1 MKKVLSILLSCTIM
15 TSLLIGCSSDDDK
28 KYNELA
34 QKIEELEK
42 ENEKLKEEKEDE
54 GELEEKNEKQKNEKN
69 KKSNTGNKNEKED
82 EGELE
87 EKNEKNKKSNTGNKN
102 EEDDELG
109 EFEKEDN
116 EIDEKQVDEEEVD
129 MTAIMEALGSEF
141 NSQFDDFFAIDN
153 TIVLRN
159 CDYEDED
166 IKEYYDSLS
175 EKEKE
180 DFYKT
185 TSYEI
190 FTMRLYARMISDLIH
205 KVYNADVE
213 VMIEACDENERFYLI
228 DSYGDTVD
236 GLVKELDFDHDKYD
250 VDIWYE
256 DVFYWNKDLEEDD
269 YTKEEYNEYLNEL
282 IKELGLN

>member
-1 MKKVLSILLSCTIM
+1 MKKVLSVLLSCTIM
-15 TSLLIGCSSDDDK
+15 TSLLVGCSSSDDEKYDK
-28 KYNELA
+28 LA

-54 GELEEKNEKQKNEKN
+54 GELEEKNEKNKNEKN
-69 KKSNTGNKNEKED
+69 KKSNTGNKNKKED

-87 EKNEKNKKSNTGNKN
+87 EKNKKSNTGNEN

-116 EIDEKQVDEEEVD
+116 KIDEKQVDEEEVD

-166 IKEYYDSLS
+166 IKEYYDSLN

-190 FTMRLYARMISDLIH
+190 FTMRLYARMIADLIQ

-236 GLVKELDFDHDKYD
+236 GLIKDLNFDHDKYD

-256 DVFYWNKDLEEDD
+256 DVFYWNKDLEEED
-269 YTKEEYNEYLNEL
+269 YTKEEYNEYLDEL
-282 IKELGLN
+282 IEELELN

>member
-1 MKKVLSILLSCTIM
+1 MKKVLSVLLSCTIM

-69 KKSNTGNKNEKED
+69 KKSNTGNKNKKED

-87 EKNEKNKKSNTGNKN
+87 EKNKKSNTGNKN

-116 EIDEKQVDEEEVD
+116 EIDEKQVNEEEVD

-141 NSQFDDFFAIDN
+141 NSQFDDFFTIDN

-190 FTMRLYARMISDLIH
+190 FTMRLYARMISDLIYR
-205 KVYNADVE
+205 VYDADVE

>member
-87 EKNEKNKKSNTGNKN
+87 EKNKKSNTGNEN

-116 EIDEKQVDEEEVD
+116 EIDEKQVNEEEVD

-205 KVYNADVE
+205 RVYDADVE

-256 DVFYWNKDLEEDD
+256 DVFYWNEDLEEED

-282 IKELGLN
+282 IEELGLN

>member
-54 GELEEKNEKQKNEKN
+54 SELEEKN
-69 KKSNTGNKNEKED
+69 KKSNTGNKNKEDD

-116 EIDEKQVDEEEVD
+116 EIDKKQVDEEEVD
-129 MTAIMEALGSEF
+129 MTAIMEALGPEF

-166 IKEYYDSLS
+166 IKEHYDSLN

-190 FTMRLYARMISDLIH
+190 FTMRLYARMIADLIH

-256 DVFYWNKDLEEDD
+256 DVFYWNEDLEEED
-269 YTKEEYNEYLNEL
+269 YTKEEYNEYLDEL
-282 IKELGLN
+282 IEELGLN

>member
-69 KKSNTGNKNEKED
+69 KKSNTGNKNKKED

-87 EKNEKNKKSNTGNKN
+87 EKNKKSNTGNEN

-116 EIDEKQVDEEEVD
+116 EIDEKQVNEEEVD
-129 MTAIMEALGSEF
+129 MTAIMEALGPEF

-256 DVFYWNKDLEEDD
+256 DVFYWNEDLEEED
-269 YTKEEYNEYLNEL
+269 YTKEEYNEYLDEL
-282 IKELGLN
+282 IEELGLN

>member
-1 MKKVLSILLSCTIM
+1 MKKVLSVLLSCTIM

-87 EKNEKNKKSNTGNKN
+87 EKNNKSNIGNEN

-129 MTAIMEALGSEF
+129 MTAIMEALGPEF

-236 GLVKELDFDHDKYD
+236 GLVKELDFDRDKYD

-269 YTKEEYNEYLNEL
+269 YTKEEYNEYLDEL
-282 IKELGLN
+282 IEELGLN

>member
-54 GELEEKNEKQKNEKN
+54 GELEEKN
-69 KKSNTGNKNEKED
+69 KKSNIGNE
-82 EGELE
+82 
-87 EKNEKNKKSNTGNKN
+87 N

-116 EIDEKQVDEEEVD
+116 EIDEKQIDEEEVD
-129 MTAIMEALGSEF
+129 MTMIMEALGSEF

-185 TSYEI
+185 TSYLSWSKSNS
-190 FTMRLYARMISDLIH
+190 FTKPS
-205 KVYNADVE
+205 
-213 VMIEACDENERFYLI
+213 
-228 DSYGDTVD
+228 TVSP
-236 GLVKELDFDHDKYD
+236 
-250 VDIWYE
+250 
-256 DVFYWNKDLEEDD
+256 
-269 YTKEEYNEYLNEL
+269 
-282 IKELGLN
+282 

>member
-69 KKSNTGNKNEKED
+69 KKSNTGNKNKKED

-87 EKNEKNKKSNTGNKN
+87 EKNKKSNTGNENK
-102 EEDDELG
+102 EDDELG

-116 EIDEKQVDEEEVD
+116 EIDEKQVNEEEVD
-129 MTAIMEALGSEF
+129 MTAIMEALGPEF

-190 FTMRLYARMISDLIH
+190 FTMRLYARMIADLIH

-236 GLVKELDFDHDKYD
+236 GLVKELDFDRDKYD

-256 DVFYWNKDLEEDD
+256 DVFYWNKDLEEEA
-269 YTKEEYNEYLNEL
+269 YTKEEYNEYLDEL
-282 IKELGLN
+282 IEELGLN

>member
-1 MKKVLSILLSCTIM
+1 MKKVLSVLLSCTIM

-28 KYNELA
+28 KYDELA

-54 GELEEKNEKQKNEKN
+54 GELEEKNEKN

-87 EKNEKNKKSNTGNKN
+87 EKNKKSNTGNEN

-116 EIDEKQVDEEEVD
+116 EIDEKQVNEEEVD
-129 MTAIMEALGSEF
+129 MTAIMEALGPEF

-236 GLVKELDFDHDKYD
+236 GLVKDLNFDHDKYD
-250 VDIWYE
+250 VDVWYE
-256 DVFYWNKDLEEDD
+256 DVFYWNKDLEEED
-269 YTKEEYNEYLNEL
+269 YTKEEYNEYLDEL
-282 IKELGLN
+282 IEELGLN

>member
-1 MKKVLSILLSCTIM
+1 MKKVLSVLLSCTIM
-15 TSLLIGCSSDDDK
+15 TSLLVGCSSSDDEKYDK
-28 KYNELA
+28 LA

-42 ENEKLKEEKEDE
+42 ENKKLKEEKEDE
-54 GELEEKNEKQKNEKN
+54 GELEEKNEKNN
-69 KKSNTGNKNEKED
+69 KSNTDND
-82 EGELE
+82 
-87 EKNEKNKKSNTGNKN
+87 N

-116 EIDEKQVDEEEVD
+116 KIDEKQVDEEEVD
-129 MTAIMEALGSEF
+129 MTAIMEALGPEF

-166 IKEYYDSLS
+166 IEEYYNNLS

-236 GLVKELDFDHDKYD
+236 GLVKELDFDRDKYD

-256 DVFYWNKDLEEDD
+256 DVFYWNKDLEEED
-269 YTKEEYNEYLNEL
+269 YTREEYNEYLNEL
-282 IKELGLN
+282 IEELGLN

>member
-34 QKIEELEK
+34 QKIEEEEK

-69 KKSNTGNKNEKED
+69 KKSNTGNKNKKED

-87 EKNEKNKKSNTGNKN
+87 EKNKKSNTGNKN

-116 EIDEKQVDEEEVD
+116 EIDEKQVNEEEVD
-129 MTAIMEALGSEF
+129 MTAIMEALGPEF

-166 IKEYYDSLS
+166 IEEYYNSLS

-205 KVYNADVE
+205 RVYDADVE

-236 GLVKELDFDHDKYD
+236 GLVKNLNFDHDKYD

-256 DVFYWNKDLEEDD
+256 DVFYWNEDLEEED

-282 IKELGLN
+282 IEELGLN

>member
-42 ENEKLKEEKEDE
+42 ENKKLKEEKEDK
-54 GELEEKNEKQKNEKN
+54 GELEEKNEKN

-87 EKNEKNKKSNTGNKN
+87 EKNKKSNTSNENK
-102 EEDDELG
+102 EDDELG

-166 IKEYYDSLS
+166 IKEYYNGLS

-190 FTMRLYARMISDLIH
+190 FTMRLYARMIADLIH
-205 KVYNADVE
+205 KVYDADVE

-236 GLVKELDFDHDKYD
+236 GLIKDLNFDHDKYD

-256 DVFYWNKDLEEDD
+256 DVFYWNKDLEEED
-269 YTKEEYNEYLNEL
+269 YTKEEYNEYLDEL
-282 IKELGLN
+282 IEELGLN

>member
-87 EKNEKNKKSNTGNKN
+87 EKNKKSNTGNKN

-116 EIDEKQVDEEEVD
+116 EIDEKQVNEKEVD

-213 VMIEACDENERFYLI
+213 VMIEACDKNGRFYLI

-256 DVFYWNKDLEEDD
+256 DVFYWNEDLEEED
-269 YTKEEYNEYLNEL
+269 YTKEEYNEYLDEL
-282 IKELGLN
+282 IEELGLN

>member
-54 GELEEKNEKQKNEKN
+54 SELEKEN
-69 KKSNTGNKNEKED
+69 KKLKEEKED

-87 EKNEKNKKSNTGNKN
+87 EKNERQEDKKNKKSNTGNKN

-116 EIDEKQVDEEEVD
+116 EIDEKQVNEEEVD
-129 MTAIMEALGSEF
+129 MTAIMEALGPEF

-166 IKEYYDSLS
+166 IEEYYNSLS

-190 FTMRLYARMISDLIH
+190 FTMRLYTRMIADLIQ
-205 KVYNADVE
+205 KVYNVDVE

-236 GLVKELDFDHDKYD
+236 GLIKDLNFDHDKYD

-256 DVFYWNKDLEEDD
+256 DVFYWNKDLEEED
-269 YTKEEYNEYLNEL
+269 YTKEEYNEYLDEL
-282 IKELGLN
+282 IEELGLN

>member
-87 EKNEKNKKSNTGNKN
+87 EKNKKSNTGNEN

-116 EIDEKQVDEEEVD
+116 EIDEKQVNEEEVD
-129 MTAIMEALGSEF
+129 MTAIMEALGPEF

-190 FTMRLYARMISDLIH
+190 FTMRLYARMIADLIH

-269 YTKEEYNEYLNEL
+269 YTKEEYNEYLDEL
-282 IKELGLN
+282 IEELGLN

>member
-1 MKKVLSILLSCTIM
+1 MKKVLSVLLSCTIM
-15 TSLLIGCSSDDDK
+15 TSLLVGCSSSDDEKYDK
-28 KYNELA
+28 LA

-54 GELEEKNEKQKNEKN
+54 GELEEKNEKNKNEKN
-69 KKSNTGNKNEKED
+69 KKSNTGNKNKKED

-87 EKNEKNKKSNTGNKN
+87 EKNKKSNTGNEN

-116 EIDEKQVDEEEVD
+116 KIDEKQVDEEEVD

-166 IKEYYDSLS
+166 IKEYYDSLN

-236 GLVKELDFDHDKYD
+236 GLIKDLNFDHDKYD

-256 DVFYWNKDLEEDD
+256 DVFYWNKDLEEED
-269 YTKEEYNEYLNEL
+269 YTKEEYNEYLDEL
-282 IKELGLN
+282 IEELGLN

>member
-1 MKKVLSILLSCTIM
+1 MI
-15 TSLLIGCSSDDDK
+15 K
-28 KYNELA
+28 KYDKLA

-54 GELEEKNEKQKNEKN
+54 GELEEKNEKQKENNTDNE
-69 KKSNTGNKNEKED
+69 
-82 EGELE
+82 
-87 EKNEKNKKSNTGNKN
+87 N

-166 IKEYYDSLS
+166 VEEYYNNLS

-190 FTMRLYARMISDLIH
+190 FTMRLYARMISDLIQ
-205 KVYNADVE
+205 KVYDADVE

-236 GLVKELDFDHDKYD
+236 GLVKELDFDHEKYD
-250 VDIWYE
+250 VEIWYE
-256 DVFYWNKDLEEDD
+256 DVFYWNEDLEEDD
-269 YTKEEYNEYLNEL
+269 YTKEEYNEYLDEL
-282 IKELGLN
+282 IEELGLN

>member
-69 KKSNTGNKNEKED
+69 KKSNAGNENEKED

-87 EKNEKNKKSNTGNKN
+87 EKNKKSNTGNEN

-205 KVYNADVE
+205 KVYDADVE

-256 DVFYWNKDLEEDD
+256 DVFYWNKDLEEED

-282 IKELGLN
+282 IEELELN

>member
-1 MKKVLSILLSCTIM
+1 MKKVLSVLLSCTIM

-54 GELEEKNEKQKNEKN
+54 GELEEKNEKNKNEKN

-87 EKNEKNKKSNTGNKN
+87 EKNKKSNTSNEN

-116 EIDEKQVDEEEVD
+116 EIDEKQVNEEEID
-129 MTAIMEALGSEF
+129 MTAIMEALGPEF

-256 DVFYWNKDLEEDD
+256 DVFYWNEDLEEED
-269 YTKEEYNEYLNEL
+269 YTKEEYNEYLDEL
-282 IKELGLN
+282 IEELGLN

>member
-1 MKKVLSILLSCTIM
+1 MKKVLSVLLSCTIM

-69 KKSNTGNKNEKED
+69 KKSNTGNKNKKED

-87 EKNEKNKKSNTGNKN
+87 EKNKKSNTGNKN

-269 YTKEEYNEYLNEL
+269 YTREEYNEYLNEL
-282 IKELGLN
+282 IEELGLN

>member
-1 MKKVLSILLSCTIM
+1 MKKVLSVLLSCTIM

-87 EKNEKNKKSNTGNKN
+87 EKNKKSNTGNEN

-129 MTAIMEALGSEF
+129 MTAIMEALGPEF

-190 FTMRLYARMISDLIH
+190 FTMRLYARMISDLIYR
-205 KVYNADVE
+205 VYDADVE

-236 GLVKELDFDHDKYD
+236 GLIKDLNFDHDKYD

-256 DVFYWNKDLEEDD
+256 DVFYWNKDLEEED

-282 IKELGLN
+282 IEELGLN

>member
-54 GELEEKNEKQKNEKN
+54 SELEKEN
-69 KKSNTGNKNEKED
+69 KKLKEEKED

-87 EKNEKNKKSNTGNKN
+87 EKNERQEDKKNKKSNTGNKN

-116 EIDEKQVDEEEVD
+116 EIDEKQVNEEEVD
-129 MTAIMEALGSEF
+129 MTAIMEALGPEF

-236 GLVKELDFDHDKYD
+236 GLVKDLNFDHDKYD

-256 DVFYWNKDLEEDD
+256 DVFYWNKDLEEED
-269 YTKEEYNEYLNEL
+269 YTREEYNEYLNEL
-282 IKELGLN
+282 IEELGLN

>member
-1 MKKVLSILLSCTIM
+1 MKKVLSVLLSCTIM
-15 TSLLIGCSSDDDK
+15 TSLLIGCSSNDDK

-54 GELEEKNEKQKNEKN
+54 SELEEKNEKNKNEKN

-87 EKNEKNKKSNTGNKN
+87 EKNKKSNTGNEN

-190 FTMRLYARMISDLIH
+190 FTMRLYARMISDLIQ
-205 KVYNADVE
+205 KVYNMDVE

-282 IKELGLN
+282 IEELGLN

>member
-1 MKKVLSILLSCTIM
+1 MKKVLSVLLSCTIM

-87 EKNEKNKKSNTGNKN
+87 EKNKKSNTGNEN

-236 GLVKELDFDHDKYD
+236 GLVKELDFDRDKYD

-269 YTKEEYNEYLNEL
+269 YTKEEYNEYLDEL
-282 IKELGLN
+282 IEELGLN

>member
-1 MKKVLSILLSCTIM
+1 MKKVLSVLLSSTIM

-54 GELEEKNEKQKNEKN
+54 
-69 KKSNTGNKNEKED
+69 D
-82 EGELE
+82 ELE
-87 EKNEKNKKSNTGNKN
+87 EKNEKNKKSNTGNEN

-109 EFEKEDN
+109 EFEKEGN
-116 EIDEKQVDEEEVD
+116 EIDEKQVNEEEVD
-129 MTAIMEALGSEF
+129 MTAIMEALGPEF

-166 IKEYYDSLS
+166 IKEYYNDLS

-190 FTMRLYARMISDLIH
+190 FTMRLYARMIADLIQ

-213 VMIEACDENERFYLI
+213 VMIEACDKNGRFYLI
-228 DSYGDTVD
+228 DSFDDTVD
-236 GLVKELDFDHDKYD
+236 GLVKELNFDHNKYD

-256 DVFYWNKDLEEDD
+256 DVFYWNKDLEEED
-269 YTKEEYNEYLNEL
+269 YTKEEYNEYLDEL
-282 IKELGLN
+282 IEELGLN

>member
-1 MKKVLSILLSCTIM
+1 MKKVLSVLLSCTIM

-54 GELEEKNEKQKNEKN
+54 SELEEKNEKQKNEKN
-69 KKSNTGNKNEKED
+69 KKSNTGNKNKKED

-87 EKNEKNKKSNTGNKN
+87 EKNKKSNTGNEN

-116 EIDEKQVDEEEVD
+116 EIDEKQVNEEEVD

-166 IKEYYDSLS
+166 IEEYYNSLS

-205 KVYNADVE
+205 KVYDADVE

-256 DVFYWNKDLEEDD
+256 DVFYWNKDLEEED

>member
-69 KKSNTGNKNEKED
+69 KKSNTGNKNKKED

-87 EKNEKNKKSNTGNKN
+87 EKNKKSNTGNKN

-116 EIDEKQVDEEEVD
+116 EIDEKQVNEEEVD
-129 MTAIMEALGSEF
+129 MTMIMEALGSEF

-256 DVFYWNKDLEEDD
+256 DVFYWNKDLEEED
-269 YTKEEYNEYLNEL
+269 YTKEEYNEYLDEL
-282 IKELGLN
+282 IEELGLN

>member
-42 ENEKLKEEKEDE
+42 ENEKLKEEKEDK
-54 GELEEKNEKQKNEKN
+54 GELEEKNEKNKNEKN

-87 EKNEKNKKSNTGNKN
+87 EKNKKSNTSNENK
-102 EEDDELG
+102 EDDELG

-236 GLVKELDFDHDKYD
+236 GLVKDLNFDHDKYD

-256 DVFYWNKDLEEDD
+256 DVFYWNKDLKEED
-269 YTKEEYNEYLNEL
+269 YTKEEYNEYLDEL
-282 IKELGLN
+282 IEELGLN

>member
-1 MKKVLSILLSCTIM
+1 MKKVLSVLLSCTIM
-15 TSLLIGCSSDDDK
+15 TSLLIGCSSNDDK

-69 KKSNTGNKNEKED
+69 KKSNTGNKNKKED

-87 EKNEKNKKSNTGNKN
+87 EKNKKSNTGNKN

-116 EIDEKQVDEEEVD
+116 EIDEKQVNEEEVD
-129 MTAIMEALGSEF
+129 MTAIMEALGPEF

-256 DVFYWNKDLEEDD
+256 DVFYWNEDLEEDD

-282 IKELGLN
+282 IEELELN

>member
-1 MKKVLSILLSCTIM
+1 MKKVLSVLLSCTIM

-87 EKNEKNKKSNTGNKN
+87 EKNKKSNTGNKN
-102 EEDDELG
+102 KEDDELG

-116 EIDEKQVDEEEVD
+116 EIDEKQVNEEEVD

-256 DVFYWNKDLEEDD
+256 DVFYWNKDLEEED
-269 YTKEEYNEYLNEL
+269 YTREEYNEYLNEL
-282 IKELGLN
+282 IEELGLN

>member
-15 TSLLIGCSSDDDK
+15 TSLLIGCSNDDDK

-69 KKSNTGNKNEKED
+69 KKSNADNKNK
-82 EGELE
+82 
-87 EKNEKNKKSNTGNKN
+87 
-102 EEDDELG
+102 EDDELG

-116 EIDEKQVDEEEVD
+116 DIDEKQVEDEVD
-129 MTAIMEALGSEF
+129 MTAIMEALGPEF

-166 IKEYYDSLS
+166 IKEYYNGLS

-190 FTMRLYARMISDLIH
+190 FTMRLYARMISDLIQ
-205 KVYNADVE
+205 KVYDADVE

-236 GLVKELDFDHDKYD
+236 GLVKELDFDHEKYD
-250 VDIWYE
+250 VEIWYE
-256 DVFYWNKDLEEDD
+256 DVFYWNKDLEEED

>member
-1 MKKVLSILLSCTIM
+1 
-15 TSLLIGCSSDDDK
+15 
-28 KYNELA
+28 
-34 QKIEELEK
+34 
-42 ENEKLKEEKEDE
+42 
-54 GELEEKNEKQKNEKN
+54 
-69 KKSNTGNKNEKED
+69 
-82 EGELE
+82 
-87 EKNEKNKKSNTGNKN
+87 
-102 EEDDELG
+102 
-109 EFEKEDN
+109 
-116 EIDEKQVDEEEVD
+116 
-129 MTAIMEALGSEF
+129 MTAIMEALGPEF

-256 DVFYWNKDLEEDD
+256 DVFYWNEDLEEED
-269 YTKEEYNEYLNEL
+269 YTKEEYNEYLDEL
-282 IKELGLN
+282 IEELGLN

>member
-54 GELEEKNEKQKNEKN
+54 GELEEKNEKN
-69 KKSNTGNKNEKED
+69 KKSNTGNE
-82 EGELE
+82 
-87 EKNEKNKKSNTGNKN
+87 NK
-102 EEDDELG
+102 EDDELG

-116 EIDEKQVDEEEVD
+116 EIDEKQVDKEEVD
-129 MTAIMEALGSEF
+129 MTAIMEALGPEF

-213 VMIEACDENERFYLI
+213 VMIETCDKNGRFYLI
-228 DSYGDTVD
+228 DSFDDTVD
-236 GLVKELDFDHDKYD
+236 GLVKDLNFDRDKYD

-256 DVFYWNKDLEEDD
+256 DVFYWNEDLEEED

-282 IKELGLN
+282 IEELGLN

>member
-87 EKNEKNKKSNTGNKN
+87 EKNKKSNTGNEN

-129 MTAIMEALGSEF
+129 MTAIMEALGPEF

-190 FTMRLYARMISDLIH
+190 FTMRLYARMISDLIQ
-205 KVYNADVE
+205 KVYDADVE
-213 VMIEACDENERFYLI
+213 VIIEACDENERFYLI

-236 GLVKELDFDHDKYD
+236 GLVKELDFDHEKYD
-250 VDIWYE
+250 VEIWYE
-256 DVFYWNKDLEEDD
+256 DVFYWNKDLEEED

-282 IKELGLN
+282 IEELELN

>member
-1 MKKVLSILLSCTIM
+1 MKKVLSVLLSCTIM
-15 TSLLIGCSSDDDK
+15 TSLLIGCSSSDDEKYDK
-28 KYNELA
+28 LA

-54 GELEEKNEKQKNEKN
+54 GELEEKNEKNKNEKN
-69 KKSNTGNKNEKED
+69 KKSNTGNKNKKED

-87 EKNEKNKKSNTGNKN
+87 EKNKKSNTGNEN

-116 EIDEKQVDEEEVD
+116 EIDEKQVDKEEVD

-190 FTMRLYARMISDLIH
+190 FTMRLYARMIADLIY

-236 GLVKELDFDHDKYD
+236 GLVKDLNFDHDKYD

-269 YTKEEYNEYLNEL
+269 YTKEEYNEYLDEL
-282 IKELGLN
+282 IEELGLN

>member
-1 MKKVLSILLSCTIM
+1 MKKVLSVLLSCTIM

-87 EKNEKNKKSNTGNKN
+87 EKNKKSNTGNEN

-116 EIDEKQVDEEEVD
+116 EIDEKQVNEEEVD
-129 MTAIMEALGSEF
+129 MTAIMEAFGPEF

-256 DVFYWNKDLEEDD
+256 DVFYWNKDLEEED
-269 YTKEEYNEYLNEL
+269 YTKEEYNEYLDEL
-282 IKELGLN
+282 IEELGLN

>member
-1 MKKVLSILLSCTIM
+1 MKKVLSVLLSCTIM

-42 ENEKLKEEKEDE
+42 ENKKLKEEKEDE

-87 EKNEKNKKSNTGNKN
+87 EKNKKSNTGNEN

-116 EIDEKQVDEEEVD
+116 EIDEKQVNEEEVD
-129 MTAIMEALGSEF
+129 MTAIMEALGPEF

-166 IKEYYDSLS
+166 IEEYYNSLS

-190 FTMRLYARMISDLIH
+190 FTMRLYARMIADLIH
-205 KVYNADVE
+205 RVYDADVE
-213 VMIEACDENERFYLI
+213 VMIEACDKNERFYLI

-236 GLVKELDFDHDKYD
+236 GLIKDLNFDYDKYD

-256 DVFYWNKDLEEDD
+256 DVFYWNKDLEEED

-282 IKELGLN
+282 IEELGLN

>member
-1 MKKVLSILLSCTIM
+1 MKKVLSVLLSCTIM
-15 TSLLIGCSSDDDK
+15 TSLLIGCSSSDDEKYDK
-28 KYNELA
+28 LA

-54 GELEEKNEKQKNEKN
+54 GELEEKN
-69 KKSNTGNKNEKED
+69 KKSNTGNE
-82 EGELE
+82 
-87 EKNEKNKKSNTGNKN
+87 NK
-102 EEDDELG
+102 EDDELG

-116 EIDEKQVDEEEVD
+116 EIDEKQVNEEEVD
-129 MTAIMEALGSEF
+129 MTAIMEALGPEF

-256 DVFYWNKDLEEDD
+256 DVFYWNEDLEEDD
-269 YTKEEYNEYLNEL
+269 YTKEEYNEYLDEL
-282 IKELGLN
+282 IEELGLN